1 MGGNPRGVDALRG
14 ATQAAG
20 LQACA
25 THRQRRHH
33 RDGVPVPPPELTGV
47 GGGEGEPVPVH
58 DEGGG
63 PAAVARKQKLERAAA
78 EK

>member
-1 MGGNPRGVDALRG
+1 
-14 ATQAAG
+14 
-20 LQACA
+20 
-25 THRQRRHH
+25 
-33 RDGVPVPPPELTGV
+33 
-47 GGGEGEPVPVH
+47 VPVH